1 MKIFDKF
8 MMSDK
13 TGELIIRYKDES
25 MTGGFGTI
33 VLPLARVKHGE
44 IRYSDI
50 EEQLKEFNEFS
61 KVKIRD
67 MFELIKLPAK
77 ELSLKGGDEGM
88 SYKDE
93 GLIRQLARD
102 ERERCHY
109 RRLIMQSRK
118 RNGDNEGRT
127 SQNAANNEVR
137 EERGA

>member
-33 VLPLARVKHGE
+33 VLPLDRVKHGE

-50 EEQLKEFNEFS
+50 KEQLKEFNEFS

-77 ELSLKGGDEGM
+77 ELSLKGVMKE
-88 SYKDE
+88 
-93 GLIRQLARD
+93 
-102 ERERCHY
+102 
-109 RRLIMQSRK
+109 
-118 RNGDNEGRT
+118 
-127 SQNAANNEVR
+127 
-137 EERGA
+137 